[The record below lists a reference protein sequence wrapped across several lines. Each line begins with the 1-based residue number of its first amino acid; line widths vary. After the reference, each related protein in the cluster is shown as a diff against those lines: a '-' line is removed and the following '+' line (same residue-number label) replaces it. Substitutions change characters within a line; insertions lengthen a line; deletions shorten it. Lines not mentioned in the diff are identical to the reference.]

1 MVISCSYELEYSR
14 SIFVI
19 DISLLKPYLI
29 KYLTYYSLIYI
40 CTSSEKRKK
49 DPLLSTESTSTLK
62 REIRLASVKNLRRSI
77 DEKEY
82 SALKDLLEDHIFVG
96 CIDRSQALIQHN
108 TKLYL
113 VNTTNL
119 TKELFYQIII
129 FNFGNFGYMRL
140 TNPAPIFDLAL
151 MALESEQS
159 GWTQSDGAKED
170 LAKYVVDLLKTKAE
184 MLLDYFS
191 IQIDAAGNV
200 LALPL
205 VLKNYKPD
213 LYRLPMFLLKM
224 ATDVSVFYT
233 L

>member
-1 MVISCSYELEYSR
+1 M
-14 SIFVI
+14 
-19 DISLLKPYLI
+19 
-29 KYLTYYSLIYI
+29 
-40 CTSSEKRKK
+40 
-49 DPLLSTESTSTLK
+49 
-62 REIRLASVKNLRRSI
+62 
-77 DEKEY
+77 
-82 SALKDLLEDHIFVG
+82 KDLLEDHIFVG

-205 VLKNYKPD
+205 FLKNYRPD

-224 ATDVSVFYT
+224 ATDVSVVYI